1 MKTLTDPDASA
12 AIRQRICRI
21 TPDSVRGWGKMTPHQ
36 MLCHLS
42 DSYLMALGQRPF
54 NDVSTW
60 ASRNIIKWV
69 ALNTPTTWPKDV
81 PTQPQAEQ
89 GKGGTTPVDFEQD
102 RLRLLQ
108 VIGQFLKTDLNQ
120 SKHPTFGRM
129 TTKEWM
135 RWGFLHPDHHLRQ
148 FGQ

>member
-21 TPDSVRGWGKMTPHQ
+21 RPDSARVWGKMTPHQ
-36 MLCHLS
+36 MLCHLC
-42 DSYLMALGQRPF
+42 DSYLMALGQRPV

-60 ASRNIIKWV
+60 ASRNIIKRV
-69 ALNTPTTWPKDV
+69 ALNTPITWPKDV
-81 PTQPQAEQ
+81 PTSPEAEQ
-89 GKGGTTPVDFEQD
+89 GKGGTPPVDFEQD

-108 VIGQFLKTDLNQ
+108 VIDQFLKADLNQ
-120 SKHPTFGRM
+120 SKHPTFGGM

>member
-1 MKTLTDPDASA
+1 MKTLADPETSV

-21 TPDSVRGWGKMTPHQ
+21 RFDSTRAWGKMTPHQ

-42 DSYLMALGQRPF
+42 DSYQMALGRRPLR
-54 NDVSTW
+54 DVSTW
-60 ASRNIIKWV
+60 TSRTIIKTV
-69 ALNTPTTWPKDV
+69 ALNSPIKWPKNI
-81 PTQPQAEQ
+81 PTLPQAEQ
-89 GKGGTTPVDFEQD
+89 GKGGTPPVDFEQD
-102 RLRLLQ
+102 RLLLLEG
-108 VIGQFLKTDLNQ
+108 IALFLNADLTQ